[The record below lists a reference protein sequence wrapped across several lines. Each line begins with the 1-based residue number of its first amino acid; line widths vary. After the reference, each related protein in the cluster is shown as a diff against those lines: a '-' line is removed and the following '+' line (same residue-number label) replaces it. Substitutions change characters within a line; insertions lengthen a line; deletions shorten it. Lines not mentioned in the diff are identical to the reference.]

1 VNRRD
6 FLIGAGVAACA
17 RRAAAAGPAPGVGA
31 SHPLQRAWR
40 AWKAAHLA
48 PEGRVVDG
56 YQGGV
61 SHSEGQG
68 YGMTLAALFGDA
80 PAFEA
85 MRVWT
90 ETNLAVRDDPLLAWR
105 WSPDA
110 AIPTPDRNNASDG
123 DLFYAW
129 ALLLAAERFGV
140 AEHAARA
147 ATHAAA
153 LAALCLAERPDA
165 SGRVLLLPGVEG
177 FRTSQ
182 GVIVNPSYAMPRAL
196 RELADAAGIA
206 ALADCADDAASLLDE
221 MTATG
226 LAPDW
231 AEVTAAGWR
240 PTAGRSSDNGY
251 EAMRVPLFLIWSGDA
266 GRPAVAR
273 QAEAQTRAAASEEG
287 AAVVFAR
294 ESGMV
299 MERSVHPGYA
309 ALAGLTVCA
318 RSRAVGA
325 AIPPFDPAQPYFPAT
340 LHLMA
345 LVAQIERAPRCFP
358 L

>member
-1 VNRRD
+1 MAGISPARSMPSPSGCSKAGDSAVV
-6 FLIGAGVAACA
+6 FGAGLIGLMAIEALKAAGAASIHAVEMSAVRRAKAEALGAVGHDPAQGDVVAAIHDA
-17 RRAAAAGPAPGVGA
+17 TG
-31 SHPLQRAWR
+31 
-40 AWKAAHLA
+40 
-48 PEGRVVDG
+48 
-56 YQGGV
+56 GGV
-61 SHSEGQG
+61 DFAYEVTGV
-68 YGMTLAALFGDA
+68 
-80 PAFEA
+80 PA
-85 MRVWT
+85 
-90 ETNLAVRDDPLLAWR
+90 
-105 WSPDA
+105 
-110 AIPTPDRNNASDG
+110 
-123 DLFYAW
+123 
-129 ALLLAAERFGV
+129 
-140 AEHAARA
+140 
-147 ATHAAA
+147 
-153 LAALCLAERPDA
+153 
-165 SGRVLLLPGVEG
+165 VL
-177 FRTSQ
+177 SQ
-182 GVIVNPSYAMPRAL
+182 CV
-196 RELADAAGIA
+196 A

-299 MERSVHPGYA
+299 MERSLHPGYA